1 MYFSTIE
8 ESPNKED
15 NNNNNTKYN
24 IIIIIIVLMDV
35 GLRTVGPPRAEYWWA
50 SMGYQFLEF
59 SG

>member
-1 MYFSTIE
+1 MTTASMGYQ
-8 ESPNKED
+8 NKED
-15 NNNNNTKYN
+15 NNNNTSYN
-24 IIIIIIVLMDV
+24 IIIITTIVLMDV